1 MVKNLPANAG
11 DAREVGS
18 IPGWGRSPGGG
29 NGNPFQ
35 YSCLEN
41 PMDRGA
47 CGAWWGL
54 QSMRSH
60 RIRHSWARSGW
71 HWELHFP
78 SHPICS
84 SPRWV
89 PSTSVPAC
97 IWPAK
102 AWLNL
107 QIKKQ
112 MNLDAESLR
121 EDGKRGLWR
130 VDSWVSLGSES
141 QLRCWRQI
149 ETIDFLCCYPW
160 GSERNHQSG
169 CLPRVWTGSHR
180 TCVAR
185 RPV

>member
-1 MVKNLPANAG
+1 MVKNLPADAG

-18 IPGWGRSPGGG
+18 IPGWERSPGGG

-54 QSMRSH
+54 QAMRSH
-60 RIRHSWARSGW
+60 RIRHSWAPSGW

-121 EDGKRGLWR
+121 EDGKRGLWG
-130 VDSWVSLGSES
+130 VDSWVSLGLRVPVEMLKADWDNWLFVLLPLGKRAQSPVRMLS
-141 QLRCWRQI
+141 QGLNRKPQDVCR
-149 ETIDFLCCYPW
+149 
-160 GSERNHQSG
+160 
-169 CLPRVWTGSHR
+169 
-180 TCVAR
+180 
-185 RPV
+185 